1 MENSLV
7 NERIANLKGRRSY
20 EEKKALKLGFL
31 SLQEYME
38 DKLQKE
44 RIEADLK
51 ANVKQPTI
59 TPKVKRSKKKTAS
72 SCGCCA

>member
-1 MENSLV
+1 MV
-7 NERIANLKGRRSY
+7 IERIANLKGRRGY
-20 EEKKALKLGFL
+20 EEKKALKLVFL
-31 SLQEYME
+31 SLQEFMK

-44 RIEADLK
+44 RIEAELK
-51 ANVKQPTI
+51 ANLKQRTS